1 MSNNTFQNPF
11 EKEEDSNALADLI
24 HLYLPFW
31 PVFVLTV
38 SISIFTAFMYI
49 RYQTPIYQAN
59 ATLILKDEESGT
71 ETILKA
77 LDVSAPKKNVKNE
90 IEILKSQK
98 LMGQVV
104 QELGL
109 YAQIYVP
116 GRIHHLL
123 AYSNCP
129 VSFIA
134 LEPENIKGSGGFI
147 TFIYNPVDKSIL
159 FEGKKYPLEVPVNT
173 PYGKFRINYNH
184 LNDSKVTGQYF
195 LLLQRVTSMAKG
207 MVNNLT
213 INAASNQSTIL
224 NLSYTDPSPKRAED
238 ILNTLI
244 KTYNKDAI
252 NEKNAMSK
260 NTLDFIEERLAKVTL
275 ELSNIEGEKVDY
287 MTQSGI
293 VDLSSEGSAY
303 LSSVTNSDQQLSE
316 IRIQI
321 DVLNQ
326 IESYVI
332 SKNDG
337 SGTLPATMGITD
349 PLLSQVLSKL
359 YEAELQLNRLRK
371 TNAEN
376 SPSVIALKGQIAQL
390 KPGLLE
396 NLRNYR
402 QNLLSRQ
409 SKVQNESNKYS
420 SRLLKMP
427 KQERDLLDINRN
439 QNIKS
444 SIYTFLLQKREETA
458 LTYASAIADS
468 RLINDAESLGF
479 PVSPVKTSIYFIA
492 LVVGFLA
499 AVLFV
504 LLREKYNSFVVFRTE
519 IEKATRAT
527 ILAEILHDESK
538 EMPII
543 TDGNRS
549 SIAEQF
555 RSLRTS
561 LTYLG
566 IKDDKNTLLFTS
578 SISGDG
584 KSFIA
589 INMGA
594 SLALTNKKV
603 VLLELDLR
611 KPKLSNML
619 DIKNEP
625 GISNY
630 LAGIAQLDKIIVPVK
645 NVQNLFVIPSGTI
658 PPNPTELMLNG
669 KLDTMMEELKKEFDY
684 VIIDSPPIGLVT
696 DARILNKYSD
706 LCLYVIRHKHTPKKY
721 LKFVNQLFQNKE
733 FNNLN
738 IIFNG
743 LKSRGIFG
751 IGKSPTYG
759 YGNGYGYGYGYGV
772 DQEISK
778 KSSKKFFSKSKKP
791 VQKSEQK
798 L

>member
-1 MSNNTFQNPF
+1 MSNTSHQNPF
-11 EKEEDSNALADLI
+11 EKDEDSNSISELI

-31 PVFVLTV
+31 PVFLITV
-38 SISIFTAFMYI
+38 SISLFTAFMYI

-77 LDVSAPKKNVKNE
+77 LDVTATKKNVKNE

-104 QELGL
+104 QDLGL

-123 AYSNCP
+123 AYTNSP
-129 VSFIA
+129 VTFIS
-134 LEPENIKGSGGFI
+134 LEPNKIKSSGGFI
-147 TFIYNPVDKSIL
+147 KFTYNPTDKSVL

-184 LNDSKVTGQYF
+184 LNDQKTSSQFF
-195 LLLQRVTSMAKG
+195 LVLQTITNLAKG
-207 MVNNLT
+207 MVNNLQV
-213 INAASNQSTIL
+213 NAASSQSTIL

-252 NEKNAMSK
+252 NEKNTMSK

-287 MTQSGI
+287 MTEKGI
-293 VDLSSEGSAY
+293 VDLSTEGSAY
-303 LSSVTNSDQQLSE
+303 LSSVQNSDQQLSE
-316 IRIQI
+316 IRIQM

-326 IESYVI
+326 IESYVAN
-332 SKNDG
+332 KNDG
-337 SGTLPATMGITD
+337 AGTVPATMGITD
-349 PLLSQVLSKL
+349 PVLSQVLNKL
-359 YEAELQLNRLRK
+359 NEAELKLNTLRK
-371 TNAEN
+371 TSAEN
-376 SPSVIALKGQIAQL
+376 APSVIALKGQIAQL
-390 KPGLLE
+390 KPSLLE
-396 NLRNYR
+396 NLRNFR
-402 QNLLSRQ
+402 QNLTSRQ
-409 SKVQNESNKYS
+409 GKVQNESNKYTS
-420 SRLLKMP
+420 KLLKMP
-427 KQERDLLDINRN
+427 KQERDLVDISR
-439 QNIKS
+439 QQSIKN

-458 LTYASAIADS
+458 LSYASAIADS
-468 RLINDAESLGF
+468 RLVNDAESLGY
-479 PVSPVKTSIYFIA
+479 PVSPVKTSLYFIA
-492 LVVGFLA
+492 LVVGFLVA
-499 AVLFV
+499 ILFV
-504 LLREKYNSFVVFRTE
+504 LMKEKFNKTIVFRSE

-527 ILAEILHDESK
+527 ILAEILHDESDQV
-538 EMPII
+538 PVI
-543 TDGNRS
+543 TETNRS

-566 IKDDKNTLLFTS
+566 MNGDKKTILFTS

-594 SLALTNKKV
+594 SLALTDKKV

-611 KPKLSNML
+611 KPKLSKML
-619 DIKNEP
+619 KIENEP

-630 LAGIAQLDKIIVPVK
+630 LAGIVPLNKIIKPVEHVK
-645 NVQNLFVIPSGTI
+645 NLFVLPSGAI

-669 KLDTMMEELKKEFDY
+669 NLDLMMEQLKKDFDF

-696 DARILNKYSD
+696 DAKILNKYAD
-706 LCLYVIRHKHTPKKY
+706 LSIYVIRHKHTPKKY
-721 LKFVNQLFQNKE
+721 LKFVNQLFVNRE

-738 IIFNG
+738 LIFNG
-743 LKSRGIFG
+743 LKTRGVFG

-759 YGNGYGYGYGYGV
+759 YGNGYGYGYGGYG
-772 DQEISK
+772 EPESK
-778 KSSKKFFSKSKKP
+778 VKNKKLFKKNI
-791 VQKSEQK
+791 KA
-798 L
+798 